1 MTNEQTAKIAEILGV
16 TVENIYSMPVD
27 ILDSMQNVLK
37 CIEVNNED
45 DAKMLYSELENYR
58 IKGTVLHT
66 LNDLARD
73 TGISVNTLKSLDF
86 DTQKELAYEYLA
98 DSSNTNLFF
107 EIINKALA
115 VMEINTIANLIGIS
129 AVKLKELPYDTQV
142 QLCGIYAMEN
152 DIYSEF
158 ELINHLK
165 GVINYE

>member
-1 MTNEQTAKIAEILGV
+1 MKNEQTAKIAEILGV

-27 ILDSMQNVLK
+27 ILDSMQNVLE

-66 LNDLARD
+66 LYDMARD

-115 VMEINTIANLIGIS
+115 VMEINTVAKLIGVS

-165 GVINYE
+165 GGINYE

>member
-27 ILDSMQNVLK
+27 ILDSMQNVLE

-73 TGISVNTLKSLDF
+73 TGISVNNLKSLEF
-86 DTQKELAYEYLA
+86 DTQKELAYEL
-98 DSSNTNLFF
+98 
-107 EIINKALA
+107 
-115 VMEINTIANLIGIS
+115 
-129 AVKLKELPYDTQV
+129 
-142 QLCGIYAMEN
+142 
-152 DIYSEF
+152 
-158 ELINHLK
+158 
-165 GVINYE
+165 